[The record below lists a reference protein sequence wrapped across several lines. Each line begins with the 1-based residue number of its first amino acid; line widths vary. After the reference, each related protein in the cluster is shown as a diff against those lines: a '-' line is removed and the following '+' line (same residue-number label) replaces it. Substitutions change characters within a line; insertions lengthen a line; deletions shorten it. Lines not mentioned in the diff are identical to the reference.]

1 MSIAQKELVQ
11 LPIFNASMQTMHPS
25 VALIPA
31 STATKIANAINQLG
45 APIPIVEQSEYVD
58 MYIDFVYEYIHRLC
72 RGDLADLNRHCD
84 QF

>member
-45 APIPIVEQSEYVD
+45 APLPIVEQSEYVD
-58 MYIDFVYEYIHRLC
+58 MYIDLKKNTFIHYVEVTWLT
-72 RGDLADLNRHCD
+72 
-84 QF
+84 